1 MSSTPH
7 NHGSPTPT
15 STPPLAQPSSS
26 SYLSYPVSHVVSSLY
41 RRLTDSALPPNPRA
55 TPSTNNGLYTPPRR
69 TASPF
74 QPPPLT
80 PLSLRGFDSRT
91 STPILSRTLAEEIRL
106 LLPPRLQLV
115 ESWVLAYSLEQD
127 GVSLG
132 TLYHKC
138 ASPNLPLQSSFVLVV
153 RDAAGGVRISLSSP
167 ALVIVIP
174 RLTRFLRF
182 SAPILHPPRT
192 PLPPTTAR
200 ANVFSGVP
208 HFSQAHLYF
217 LCRSHHPRPRPR
229 MQISPEAPPSL
240 APLITPFNLN
250 PRIG

>member
-7 NHGSPTPT
+7 SHDSPTPS
-15 STPPLAQPSSS
+15 STPPLAQPASS

-55 TPSTNNGLYTPPRR
+55 SPTTNNGLYTPPRR

-91 STPILSRTLAEEIRL
+91 STQILSRTLAEEIRL

-115 ESWVLAYSLEQD
+115 DSWVLAYSLEQD

-138 ASPNLPLQSSFVLVV
+138 ASPSLPLQSSFVLVV
-153 RDAAGGVRISLSSP
+153 RDAAGGVRIFSCHPLLWLSSP
-167 ALVIVIP
+167 FDLPASIDIW
-174 RLTRFLRF
+174 RLSYLCPAPLCHLLR
-182 SAPILHPPRT
+182 
-192 PLPPTTAR
+192 
-200 ANVFSGVP
+200 
-208 HFSQAHLYF
+208 YW
-217 LCRSHHPRPRPR
+217 R
-229 MQISPEAPPSL
+229 MLSVACLAPPELVS
-240 APLITPFNLN
+240 AFSITSTTPV
-250 PRIG
+250 RAH